1 MVIRK
6 RPREHLHD
14 VFSAHDV
21 SESDPRDL
29 YNLLRTCR
37 TLYEY
42 SKDISRGDHLL
53 SRFYINIPGP
63 VQQESL
69 LVHQIGSGK
78 LQIFVMN
85 PKWQRA
91 REPVVQRDFRGPRN
105 FDSIKSIRPQQL
117 NEHSDTLVD
126 MLSRQCLRWIS
137 TFVHWPIE
145 NPGGLSDDSV
155 ANPNP
160 MANLRQNFLGVTNFH
175 QYDRSA
181 RPRNGGDED
190 VHGDSGYRN
199 QKFWAMI
206 CHCKRDTF
214 LILYNARGTIWD
226 RSFVCPRVAMVT
238 ST

>member
-1 MVIRK
+1 M
-6 RPREHLHD
+6 
-14 VFSAHDV
+14 FSAHDV

-42 SKDISRGDHLL
+42 SKDISWGDHLL

-85 PKWQRA
+85 PKWQPA
-91 REPVVQRDFRGPRN
+91 REPVVQRDFRISRTV
-105 FDSIKSIRPQQL
+105 DSIKPIRLRQP

-126 MLSRQCLRWIS
+126 MLSRQCLKWIS

-145 NPGGLSDDSV
+145 NPEELIGNSV
-155 ANPNP
+155 VDPNL

-175 QYDRSA
+175 QYDRST
-181 RPRNGGDED
+181 RPRNSGD
-190 VHGDSGYRN
+190 VRGVSGYRG
-199 QKFWAMI
+199 QGFWAMI

-214 LILYNARGTIWD
+214 LVIYNARGTVWD

-238 ST
+238 NT

>member
-6 RPREHLHD
+6 RPQEHLHD

-53 SRFYINIPGP
+53 GRFYINIPGP

-85 PKWQRA
+85 PKWQPA
-91 REPVVQRDFRGPRN
+91 REPVVQRDFRGSRPVE
-105 FDSIKSIRPQQL
+105 SMKAIRHRQP

-126 MLSRQCLRWIS
+126 MLGRQCLKWIS
-137 TFVHWPIE
+137 TFVHWPIG
-145 NPGGLSDDSV
+145 NPELSNNSV
-155 ANPNP
+155 ASPNL

-175 QYDRSA
+175 QYDRLA
-181 RPRNGGDED
+181 RPRNSED
-190 VHGDSGYRN
+190 DDVYNVSGYRN
-199 QKFWAMI
+199 QRFWAMI
-206 CHCKRDTF
+206 CHCKKDTF
-214 LILYNARGTIWD
+214 LVIYNARGTVWD